1 MRKWFYLLLALVMLA
16 AAVPL
21 AGVGCAEKESYKVGA
36 IVAETGVNSSLG
48 TPEKQT
54 LEMLE
59 KQIND
64 DGGINGHKLDLII
77 YDTKS
82 DSSECA
88 LLTTRLIEQDEVL
101 AIIGPSSTGESML
114 IKPTIDENDIPLV
127 SLAAGATI
135 VASPQNEW
143 VFKTPQSDV
152 LAVREL
158 YKYIKQVKGFT
169 KIAILTDTGGF
180 GKGGKAFLE
189 SEAAGYGIT
198 IVANETFDPAGT
210 DMTAQLTNIK
220 NTTAQAFVC
229 WTTSQGAAIV
239 AKNRTDLNMTMPLF
253 CSHGVANMTFINNAG
268 GSANGVIF
276 PAGKLLVADQLDD
289 ADPQKAVLLQYKTDF
304 EAEYS
309 GKTADTFGGHAY
321 DALNIIV
328 EALEE
333 VGPDKAKIRDYIENE
348 ITNWPGT
355 GGVFNMSPDD
365 HNGLTEGC
373 FIMVEIKNGEW
384 SWLKPL

>member
-1 MRKWFYLLLALVMLA
+1 MRKWFYVLLALVILA
-16 AAVPL
+16 AAIPL
-21 AGVGCAEKESYKVGA
+21 AGCAGDKESYKVGA
-36 IVAETGVNSSLG
+36 IFAETGVNSSLG

-54 LEMLE
+54 VDMMV
-59 KQIND
+59 KKINAK
-64 DGGINGHKLDLII
+64 GGINGHKLEVIT

-82 DSSECA
+82 DSNECA
-88 LLTTRLIEQDEVL
+88 LVTARLIEQDQVL
-101 AIIGPSSTGESML
+101 AIIGPSSTGESNF
-114 IKPTIDENDIPLV
+114 IKQTILDSEIPLI
-127 SLAAGATI
+127 SCAAGATI
-135 VASPQNEW
+135 VAAPNKW

-158 YKYIKQVKGFT
+158 YKYIKSKGFT

-189 SEAAGYGIT
+189 SEAASFGIS
-198 IVANETFDPAGT
+198 IVTAETFDAAGT

-239 AKNRTDLNMTMPLF
+239 AKNRTDINMTMPLF

-268 GSANGVIF
+268 SSANGVIF

-289 ADPQKAVLLQYKTDF
+289 ADSQKAVLLKYKTDF
-304 EAEYS
+304 EEEYS

-321 DALNIIV
+321 DALNMIV
-328 EALEE
+328 EALKE

-348 ITNWPGT
+348 IKEWPGT
-355 GGVFNMSPDD
+355 GGMFNMSPDD

-373 FIMVEIKNGEW
+373 FIMVEVKNGEW
-384 SWLKPL
+384 TWLKPS

>member
-1 MRKWFYLLLALVMLA
+1 MRKWFYVLLAIVILA
-16 AAVPL
+16 AAIPL
-21 AGVGCAEKESYKVGA
+21 AGVGCAEKDSYKVGA
-36 IVAETGVNSSLG
+36 IFAETGVNSSLG

-54 LEMLE
+54 VDMMV
-59 KQIND
+59 KKINAK
-64 DGGINGHKLDLII
+64 GGINGHKLEVIA

-82 DSSECA
+82 LSDECVI
-88 LLTTRLIEQDEVL
+88 LTNRLIEQDQVL
-101 AIIGPSSTGESML
+101 AIIGPSSTGESKA
-114 IKPTIDENDIPLV
+114 IKQIVDTAEIPLI
-127 SLAAGATI
+127 SCAAGAAI
-135 VASPQNEW
+135 VTDAPNKW

-152 LAVREL
+152 LAVRAL
-158 YKYIKQVKGFT
+158 YKYIRDVKAFT

-180 GKGGKAFLE
+180 GIGGKTFLE
-189 SEAAGYGIT
+189 SQAASYGIT
-198 IVANETFDPAGT
+198 IVAKETFDPTGT

-220 NTTAQAFVC
+220 NTAAQAFVC

-239 AKNRTDLNMTMPLF
+239 AKNRTDINMTMPLF
-253 CSHGVANMTFINNAG
+253 CSHGVANMTFINNAV

-276 PAGKLLVADQLDD
+276 PAGKLLVADQLDES
-289 ADPQKAVLLQYKTDF
+289 DPQKAVLLKYKTDF

-321 DALNIIV
+321 DALNLVV
-328 EALEE
+328 EALEK
-333 VGPDKAKIRDYIENE
+333 VGPDKAKIRDYIENN

-355 GGVFNMSPDD
+355 GGMFNMSPDD

>member
-1 MRKWFYLLLALVMLA
+1 MRKWFYLLLAVVMLA

-36 IVAETGVNSSLG
+36 IFAETGVNSSLG
-48 TPEKQT
+48 TPERQT
-54 LEMLE
+54 VDMMV
-59 KQIND
+59 KKIND
-64 DGGINGHKLDLII
+64 DGGINGHKLEVIA

-82 DSSECA
+82 DSNECA
-88 LLTTRLIEQDEVL
+88 LVTARLIEQDQVL
-101 AIIGPSSTGESML
+101 AIIGPSSTGESNF
-114 IKPTIDENDIPLV
+114 IKQTILDSEIPLI
-127 SLAAGATI
+127 SCAAGATI
-135 VASPQNEW
+135 VTPVSGAYW

-158 YKYIKQVKGFT
+158 YKCMKGKGYT
-169 KIAILTDTGGF
+169 KIAILTDTGGY

-189 SEAAGYGIT
+189 SEAASYGIT
-198 IVANETFDPAGT
+198 IVANETFDPTGT

-220 NTTAQAFVC
+220 NTAAQAFVC

-268 GSANGVIF
+268 SSANGVIF

-289 ADPQKAVLLQYKTDF
+289 ADPQKTVLLKYKTDF

-321 DALNIIV
+321 DALNMIV
-328 EALEE
+328 EALKE

-348 ITNWPGT
+348 ITDWPGT
-355 GGVFNMSPDD
+355 GGVFNMSPED
-365 HNGLTEGC
+365 HNGLAEGC
-373 FIMVEIKNGEW
+373 FIMVEVKNGEW
-384 SWLKPL
+384 TWLK

>member
-1 MRKWFYLLLALVMLA
+1 MRKWFYVLLAMVILA
-16 AAVPL
+16 AAIPL
-21 AGVGCAEKESYKVGA
+21 AGCAGDKESYKVGA
-36 IVAETGVNSSLG
+36 IFAETGVNSSLG

-54 LEMLE
+54 VDMMV
-59 KQIND
+59 KKINAK
-64 DGGINGHKLDLII
+64 GGINGHKLEVIA

-82 DSSECA
+82 LSDECVI
-88 LLTTRLIEQDEVL
+88 LTNRLIEQDQVL
-101 AIIGPSSTGESML
+101 AIIGPSSTGESKA
-114 IKPTIDENDIPLV
+114 IKQIVDTAEIPLI
-127 SLAAGATI
+127 SCAAGAAI
-135 VASPQNEW
+135 VTDAPNKW

-152 LAVREL
+152 LAVRAL
-158 YKYIKQVKGFT
+158 YKYIRDVKAFT

-180 GKGGKAFLE
+180 GQGGKAFLE
-189 SEAAGYGIT
+189 SEAASYGIT
-198 IVANETFDPAGT
+198 IVAKETFDPTGT

-239 AKNRTDLNMTMPLF
+239 AKNRTDINMTMPLF
-253 CSHGVANMTFINNAG
+253 CSHGVANMTFINNAV

-276 PAGKLLVADQLDD
+276 PAGKLLVADQLDES
-289 ADPQKAVLLQYKTDF
+289 DPQKAVLLKYETDF

-321 DALNIIV
+321 DALNLVV
-328 EALEE
+328 EALEK
-333 VGPDKAKIRDYIENE
+333 VGPDKAKIRDYIENN

-355 GGVFNMSPDD
+355 GGMFNMSPDD

>member
-1 MRKWFYLLLALVMLA
+1 MRKWFYVLLALVILA
-16 AAVPL
+16 AAIPL

-36 IVAETGVNSSLG
+36 IFAETGVNSSLG

-54 LEMLE
+54 VDMMV
-59 KQIND
+59 KKINAK
-64 DGGINGHKLDLII
+64 GGINGHKLEVIA

-82 DSSECA
+82 LSDECV
-88 LLTTRLIEQDEVL
+88 LLTNRLIEQDQVL
-101 AIIGPSSTGESML
+101 AIIGPSSTGESKAIKQIVDTAEVPL
-114 IKPTIDENDIPLV
+114 I
-127 SLAAGATI
+127 SCAAGAAI
-135 VASPQNEW
+135 VTDAPNKW

-152 LAVREL
+152 LAVKAL
-158 YKYIKQVKGFT
+158 YKYIKEVKGFT
-169 KIAILTDTGGF
+169 NIAILTDTGGF
-180 GKGGKAFLE
+180 GIGGKTFLE
-189 SEAAGYGIT
+189 SQAASYGIT
-198 IVANETFDPAGT
+198 IVAKETFDPTGT

-239 AKNRTDLNMTMPLF
+239 AKNRTDINMTMPLF
-253 CSHGVANMTFINNAG
+253 CSHGVANMTFINNAV

-276 PAGKLLVADQLDD
+276 PAGKLLVADQLDES
-289 ADPQKAVLLQYKTDF
+289 DPQKAVLLKYKTDF

-321 DALNIIV
+321 DALNLVV
-328 EALEE
+328 EALEK
-333 VGPDKAKIRDYIENE
+333 VGPDKAKIRDYIENN

-355 GGVFNMSPDD
+355 GGMFNMSPDD

>member
-1 MRKWFYLLLALVMLA
+1 MRKWLYLLLAVVMLA

-48 TPEKQT
+48 TPERQT
-54 LEMLE
+54 LEMME

-64 DGGINGHKLDLII
+64 DGGINGHKLELII

-82 DSSECA
+82 DSNECA

-135 VASPQNEW
+135 VAAPQNEW

-158 YKYIKQVKGFT
+158 YKYIKDVKGFT
-169 KIAILTDTGGF
+169 KIGILTDTGGF

-198 IVANETFDPAGT
+198 IVANETFDPTGT

-220 NTTAQAFVC
+220 STTAQAFVC

-253 CSHGVANMTFINNAG
+253 CSHGVANMTFINNAA

-289 ADPQKAVLLQYKTDF
+289 TDPQKAVLLKYKTDF

-321 DALNIIV
+321 DALNLIV

-348 ITNWPGT
+348 ITDWPGT
-355 GGVFNMSPDD
+355 GGMFNMSPDD

-384 SWLKPL
+384 SWLKP

>member
-1 MRKWFYLLLALVMLA
+1 MRKWFYVLLAMVILA
-16 AAVPL
+16 AAIPL

-36 IVAETGVNSSLG
+36 IFAETGVNSSLG

-54 LEMLE
+54 VDMMV
-59 KQIND
+59 KKINAK
-64 DGGINGHKLDLII
+64 GGINGHKLEVIA

-82 DSSECA
+82 LSDECV
-88 LLTTRLIEQDEVL
+88 LLTNRLIEQDQVL
-101 AIIGPSSTGESML
+101 AIIGPSSTGESKAIKQIVDTAEVPL
-114 IKPTIDENDIPLV
+114 I
-127 SLAAGATI
+127 SCAAGAAI
-135 VASPQNEW
+135 VTDAPNKW

-152 LAVREL
+152 LAVRAL
-158 YKYIKQVKGFT
+158 YKYIRDVKAFT

-180 GKGGKAFLE
+180 GIGGKTFLE
-189 SEAAGYGIT
+189 SQAASYGIT
-198 IVANETFDPAGT
+198 IVAKETFDPTGT

-239 AKNRTDLNMTMPLF
+239 AKNRTDINMTMPLF
-253 CSHGVANMTFINNAG
+253 CSHGVANMTFINNAV

-276 PAGKLLVADQLDD
+276 PAGKLLVADQLDES
-289 ADPQKAVLLQYKTDF
+289 DPQKAVLLKYKTDF

-321 DALNIIV
+321 DALNLVV
-328 EALEE
+328 EALDK
-333 VGPDKAKIRDYIENE
+333 VGPDKAKIRDYIENK
-348 ITNWPGT
+348 ITDWPGT
-355 GGVFNMSPDD
+355 GGMFNMSPDD

>member
-1 MRKWFYLLLALVMLA
+1 MRKWFYVLLAVVILA
-16 AAVPL
+16 AAIPL
-21 AGVGCAEKESYKVGA
+21 AGVGCADKESYKVGA
-36 IVAETGVNSSLG
+36 IFAETGVNSSLG
-48 TPEKQT
+48 TPERQT
-54 LEMLE
+54 VDMMV
-59 KQIND
+59 KKIND
-64 DGGINGHKLDLII
+64 TGGISGHKLELVA

-82 DSSECA
+82 DSNECA
-88 LLTTRLIEQDEVL
+88 LVTARLIEQDQVL
-101 AIIGPSSTGESML
+101 AIIGPSSTGESNF
-114 IKPTIDENDIPLV
+114 IKQTILDSEIPLI
-127 SLAAGATI
+127 SCAAGATI
-135 VASPQNEW
+135 VAAPNKW

-158 YKYIKQVKGFT
+158 YKYMKGKGFT
-169 KIAILTDTGGF
+169 KIAILTDTGGY

-189 SEAAGYGIT
+189 SEAASFGIT
-198 IVANETFDPAGT
+198 IVTAETFDAAGT

-239 AKNRTDLNMTMPLF
+239 AKNRTDINMTMPLF

-268 GSANGVIF
+268 SSANGVIF

-289 ADPQKAVLLQYKTDF
+289 ADPQKAVLLKYKTDF
-304 EAEYS
+304 EEEYS

-321 DALNIIV
+321 DALNMIV
-328 EALEE
+328 EALKE

-348 ITNWPGT
+348 IKEWPGT
-355 GGVFNMSPDD
+355 GGMFNMSPDD

-373 FIMVEIKNGEW
+373 FIMVEVKNGEW
-384 SWLKPL
+384 TWLKPS